1 MADLNCTTTSN
12 GTTLCTPTTDS
23 WEMRSLITTPH
34 APSSFSSPIPTL
46 TTNQTLLDLL
56 ITTLNPSEAVANEST
71 LYDHYNL
78 NNTSSLVPPMTRRP
92 RGGGGL
98 PVGVQMQI
106 PIYVLIFLL
115 SVVGNVLVMVTLMQ
129 NKKMRTVTNVFLL
142 NLAVSDLLLAVF
154 CMPFTIIPIL
164 MQNFVFGAAM
174 CVMIR
179 YLQGVSVSVSCF
191 TLVAISLER
200 YFAICRP
207 LQSRSWQTLS
217 HAYRCIAVCWI
228 LAAVFMIPLAVYH
241 QLIEMGPIGRCVE
254 IWRDKVWEKAY
265 TLLINLMLL
274 VLPLVLMSVA
284 YGSVCYTLWR
294 GIKLEAQSE
303 RERQQ
308 TNESGGTAN
317 YNSQN
322 GVSLTVESRR
332 LNTSTSTPTPNLPS
346 SPPLLGGDTHP
357 YPAHGVPSSVSRP
370 FRRGF
375 EAHRAMRQT
384 NSEKSRAAKKR
395 VIKMLF
401 MIVIEFFVFWT
412 PSYVIMTWIVFDSE
426 SANRNVNPMVK
437 LFFHLLSY
445 VSACCNPITYCF
457 MNKNFRQ
464 GFLAAFRCCRR
475 RHVYASRRSEFSF
488 SGQTVSTRTGVSNA
502 TTNYD
507 KIRDS
512 DEISEKSF

>member
-1 MADLNCTTTSN
+1 ML
-12 GTTLCTPTTDS
+12 
-23 WEMRSLITTPH
+23 
-34 APSSFSSPIPTL
+34 
-46 TTNQTLLDLL
+46 
-56 ITTLNPSEAVANEST
+56 
-71 LYDHYNL
+71 
-78 NNTSSLVPPMTRRP
+78 PPRRP
-92 RGGGGL
+92 RGGL
-98 PVGVQMQI
+98 PVGVQIQI
-106 PIYVLIFLL
+106 PVYILIFLL
-115 SVVGNVLVMVTLMQ
+115 SVLGNVLVMVTLIQ

-207 LQSRSWQTLS
+207 LQSRSWQTLN
-217 HAYRCIAVCWI
+217 HAYRCIAVCWT

-241 QLIEMGPIGRCVE
+241 QLIETGPIGRCVE

-274 VLPLVLMSVA
+274 VLPLILMSVA
-284 YGSVCYTLWR
+284 YGNVCYTLWI

-317 YNSQN
+317 YSSHN
-322 GVSLTVESRR
+322 GVSLTMESRR
-332 LNTSTSTPTPNLPS
+332 LNNPSPLPALPATSPS
-346 SPPLLGGDTHP
+346 LLDNHS
-357 YPAHGVPSSVSRP
+357 YPAHGVSSTVSRP
-370 FRRGF
+370 FRRF
-375 EAHRAMRQT
+375 EAHRAMRQS

-401 MIVIEFFVFWT
+401 MIVIEFFIFWT
-412 PSYVIMTWIVFDSE
+412 PSYVIMTWIVFDRE
-426 SANRNVNPMVK
+426 SANRNVSSMVK

-464 GFLAAFRCCRR
+464 GFLAAFRCFRR

-488 SGQTVSTRTGVSNA
+488 SGHTASTRTGVSSAN
-502 TTNYD
+502 TNYD
-507 KIRDS
+507 QIRDS